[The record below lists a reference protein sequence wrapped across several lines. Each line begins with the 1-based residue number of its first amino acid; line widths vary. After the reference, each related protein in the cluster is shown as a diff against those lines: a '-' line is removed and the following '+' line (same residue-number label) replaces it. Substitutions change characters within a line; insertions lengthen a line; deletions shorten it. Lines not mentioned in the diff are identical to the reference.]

1 MTATTPDRPRSAV
14 PLRVQVLQLALF
26 LVLVGVGTAGF
37 NRVFDGHDY
46 LIAGLAGAVLGLILA
61 WFGARLGWGLLTM
74 SASVIISY
82 FLFGGVAA
90 LRPTTIA
97 GVIPSLAT
105 LRELSLGPVL
115 SWKQLLTV
123 QPPVASYENLAV
135 LPFLLALLAGVL
147 SGSFALRLRRTA
159 WALVPVVVLFLATI
173 AFGTKEPVAPVLR
186 ACIFFATALGW
197 YAWSRGGPARAAG
210 PVPTDHSL
218 RTGNG
223 SRTRLSRLAVGSGI
237 LATALVLGAAAGQ
250 SAVPAGPRQVLR
262 ESIVPPLDLHA
273 YPSPLV
279 AFRKYVRDQKDDTL
293 FTVTGLPQG
302 ARVRLATLDS
312 YDGIVYNVAGDGTA
326 GSGSFARVGSTVG
339 DNPEPA
345 SATITVEIADFK
357 GVWVPVAGY
366 LKSVAFS
373 GPRAGELSKT
383 LHYNQSTGTAINTL
397 GLRSGDGYTV
407 NVSIPEV
414 LSDEQLGDRSAA
426 KLSMPSGAALPDI
439 VSNSARSAVEGV
451 NEALQQGRAL
461 ESKLHRD
468 GFFSHGLEGEVMS
481 RAGHGTERITS
492 LLGAAQMVGDD
503 EQFSTAMA
511 LQAGSL
517 GLPSRVVMGFYPQGT
532 QTSQDGTVS
541 IKGSDLHAWVEIAL
555 AGAGWVAFDPTPP
568 QDQVPQ
574 EQKPKAKSEPKAQ
587 VLQPP
592 LPPQKPTDLPPEAQ
606 PDEEKP
612 DSGVDP
618 WGTVVLVLAVTGAL
632 LGSVA
637 LLIGPLL
644 VITYLKVRRRA
655 RRLAA
660 ERAADRLS
668 GGWSEVVDAATDLG
682 VPVATG
688 VTRQESAMQL
698 QGHYPDVSI
707 ASLADR
713 IDVGVFGPG
722 EPTEQDL
729 KLFWGEV
736 DGIVGSM
743 NGSVGPWKRFRAR
756 TSLRSFAGVW
766 KPARAWSAARS
777 PFLRWTKGK

>member
-1 MTATTPDRPRSAV
+1 MTATTPVRPGSAT
-14 PLRVQVLQLALF
+14 PLRVQVLQLVLF
-26 LVLVGVGTAGF
+26 LVLLGVGIAGF
-37 NRVFDGHDY
+37 GGVFDGHDY
-46 LIAGLAGAVLGLILA
+46 LIAGLAGAALGLVLA
-61 WFGARLGWGLLTM
+61 WVGARLGWGLLTM
-74 SASVIISY
+74 SASAIITY

-90 LRPTTIA
+90 LRPTAIA
-97 GVIPSLAT
+97 GVIPSLTT
-105 LRELSLGPVL
+105 LTELSLGPVL

-123 QPPVASYENLAV
+123 QPPVASYEDLAV
-135 LPFLLALLAGVL
+135 LPYLLGLLAGVL
-147 SGSFALRLRRTA
+147 AGSFALRLRRKA

-186 ACIFFATALGW
+186 ACIVFATALGW
-197 YAWSRGGPARAAG
+197 YAWSRADTARAAR
-210 PVPTDHSL
+210 PAPTDHSL

-237 LATALVLGAAAGQ
+237 LATAIVLGAAAGQ
-250 SAVPAGPRQVLR
+250 SAVPAAPRQVLR
-262 ESIVPPLDLHA
+262 DSIVPPLDLHA

-326 GSGSFARVGSTVG
+326 GSGSFARIGSTVG

-345 SATITVEIADFK
+345 SASITVAIADFK
-357 GVWVPVAGY
+357 GVWVPAAGY
-366 LKSVAFS
+366 LKSIAFS
-373 GPRAGELSKT
+373 GPRAAELSKA

-397 GLRSGDGYTV
+397 GLGSGDGYTADI
-407 NVSIPEV
+407 SIPKV

-439 VSNSARSAVEGV
+439 VSTSARSAVEGM
-451 NEALQQGRAL
+451 NDALRQARAL
-461 ESKLHRD
+461 ETKLHRD

-481 RAGHGTERITS
+481 RAGHGTERISS

-511 LQAGSL
+511 LQADSL
-517 GLPSRVVMGFYPQGT
+517 GLPSRVVMGFYPQAP
-532 QTSQDGTVS
+532 QANPDATVS

-592 LPPQKPTDLPPEAQ
+592 LPPQKPTELPPEAQ
-606 PDEEKP
+606 SDEEKP
-612 DSGVDP
+612 DSGLDL
-618 WGTVVLVLAVTGAL
+618 WGTVVLVLAVTGTL
-632 LGSVA
+632 LGAVA
-637 LLIGPLL
+637 LLIGPTL

-660 ERAADRLS
+660 ERAADQLS

-688 VTRQESAMQL
+688 VTRQESATQL
-698 QGHYPDVSI
+698 QRLYPEASI
-707 ASLADR
+707 TALADR

-729 KLFWGEV
+729 KALWGEV
-736 DGIVGSM
+736 DGIVGAM
-743 NGSVGPWKRFRAR
+743 NRSVGPWKRFRAK
-756 TSLRSFAGVW
+756 TSLRSFEGVW
-766 KPARAWSAARS
+766 KPIRAWSAARS
-777 PFLRWTKGK
+777 PFLRGTKER